1 MSLGLGCTLN
11 VWDNAMYVYVLSQY
25 NVHGKAYLPIAVYR
39 TMGEAESFVKSVGG
53 RWASLAKYPND
64 RTYCLNILWLKEED
78 DELGV

>member
-25 NVHGKAYLPIAVYR
+25 NVHGKTYLPTAVYR

-53 RWASLAKYPND
+53 RWASIAKYPD
-64 RTYCLNILWLKEED
+64 HRTYCLDIVAER
-78 DELGV
+78 GR